1 MPHRREDH
9 AERTPAWL
17 LWFLFAFLILA
28 LSSGVLSAHP
38 MPDSQVS
45 VRVQAHRWRLHL
57 VLPNDRLAMALIAT
71 GGVPDPGPGFT
82 AYPALP
88 HPAIARYVVENM
100 HLHTP
105 HGADWPLRVAAISG
119 PAGPRMDW
127 TVDVDAAVP
136 PGLDPRAAVLDY
148 DVIIRHVIPDAAIV
162 ALDQDWTGGVL
173 PGKPVLLGKLE
184 EDQRTILI
192 NRQAGG
198 SWTALGGMV
207 VLGLWHILEG
217 ADHIAFLL
225 TLLLTV
231 GLVAQG
237 RRWTVSA
244 NRRRA
249 LHDVL
254 WRVSAFT
261 AGHTLS
267 LLATSLGLLPQAGRT
282 IEVLIA
288 LSVAVSAAHALV
300 PLFPRREAWIA
311 GGFGLI
317 HGMAFATTIRE
328 LGLSTAQTVQATL
341 AFNLGIELA
350 QLGVVALALP
360 ALLLVRR
367 HAAGPWVRRVL
378 AAISL
383 ALALYWIVARIVA

>member
-1 MPHRREDH
+1 MHHRCESGG
-9 AERTPAWL
+9 ERTPSRL
-17 LWFLFAFLILA
+17 LWFLFAFLVLA
-28 LSSGVLSAHP
+28 LSAGVLSAHP

-45 VRVQAHRWRLHL
+45 VRIQAHHWRVHL

-88 HPAIARYVVENM
+88 HPAIAHYVVHNM

-105 HGADWPLRVAAISG
+105 NGADWPLRVVGIAG
-119 PAGPRMDW
+119 PAGPRLEW
-127 TVDVDAAVP
+127 TVDVDATVP
-136 PGLDPRAAVLDY
+136 LGLDPRTAVLDY

-162 ALDQDWTGGVL
+162 ALDQDWGGGVL
-173 PGKPVLLGKLE
+173 PGEPVLLGKLS
-184 EDQRTILI
+184 EDQRSIAI
-192 NRQAGG
+192 ARHDGG
-198 SWTALGGMV
+198 SWQALGGMV

-237 RRWTVSA
+237 QRWAVA
-244 NRRRA
+244 PGRRRV

-288 LSVAVSAAHALV
+288 LSVAISAAHALV

-311 GGFGLI
+311 GGFGLV
-317 HGMAFATTIRE
+317 HGMAFATAIRD
-328 LGLSTAQTVQATL
+328 LGLSTGQTVAATL

-350 QLGVVALALP
+350 QLGIVAIALP
-360 ALLLVRR
+360 TLLLLRPT
-367 HAAGPWVRRVL
+367 AAGPWVRHALGAGALVL
-378 AAISL
+378 ALVWMAQ
-383 ALALYWIVARIVA
+383 RITI